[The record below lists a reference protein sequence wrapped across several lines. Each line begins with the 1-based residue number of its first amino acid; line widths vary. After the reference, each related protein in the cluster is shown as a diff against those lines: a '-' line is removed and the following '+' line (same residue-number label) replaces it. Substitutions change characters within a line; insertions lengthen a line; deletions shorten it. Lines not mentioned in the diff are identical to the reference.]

1 MSKKN
6 AVAVQAVVPEVVDD
20 IATWK
25 KDDFK
30 ASLVKW
36 ANPSPSLNSV
46 GKILFYHRLAM
57 ETGKVSISA
66 ALMTAIEIYKAKL
79 EHPGDFVAWCD
90 SNLHDGK
97 YSFGYDTAN
106 RYLKALSK
114 SVGRSTDLYQL
125 ANDTQEA
132 KIEAVAHYTKYTNYQ
147 SLYELYKGEGIVA
160 KSKLGGS
167 RVKEA
172 EANGKKVGR
181 PRKDDMREAVQ
192 DAITDPAR
200 CFEEVDGHLT
210 SLYEI
215 CVTKNGFGVMIR
227 DDLKKAIN
235 TLNLLLTKAKE
246 VNRVGEK

>member
-6 AVAVQAVVPEVVDD
+6 AVAVPEVIDD
-20 IATWK
+20 IATWQ

-30 ASLVKW
+30 ASLVSW
-36 ANPSPSLNSV
+36 NNPSPSLNSV

-57 ETGKVSISA
+57 EAGKVSIAA
-66 ALMTAIEIYKAKL
+66 ALMTALELYKVKM
-79 EHPGDFVAWCD
+79 EHPKDYIAWCD
-90 SNLHDGK
+90 SNLRDGK
-97 YSFGYDTAN
+97 YAFGYKTAD
-106 RYLKALSK
+106 RYLKALAK
-114 SVGRSTDLYQL
+114 SVGRSTDIYQL

>member
-6 AVAVQAVVPEVVDD
+6 AVAVPEVIDD
-20 IATWK
+20 IATWQ

-30 ASLVKW
+30 ASLVSWNK
-36 ANPSPSLNSV
+36 PSPSLNSV

-57 ETGKVSISA
+57 EAGKVSIAA
-66 ALMTAIEIYKAKL
+66 ALMTALELYKVKM
-79 EHPGDFVAWCD
+79 EHPKDYVAWCN
-90 SNLHDGK
+90 SNLRDGK
-97 YSFGYDTAN
+97 YAFGYKTAD
-106 RYLKALSK
+106 RYLKALAK
-114 SVGRSTDLYQL
+114 SVGRSTDIYQL

-181 PRKDDMREAVQ
+181 PRKDDLAAQAEAIAGEGCRLQINALVKDLFIAAVTNDEFGAFK
-192 DAITDPAR
+192 DAELKAHVETLEKIVAR
-200 CFEEVDGHLT
+200 GK
-210 SLYEI
+210 EI
-215 CVTKNGFGVMIR
+215 
-227 DDLKKAIN
+227 LKSR
-235 TLNLLLTKAKE
+235 KAK
-246 VNRVGEK
+246 

>member
-181 PRKDDMREAVQ
+181 PTKEKLQARLQQQEEELGADSIQKRVADLFAAAVTGGGLGNCDDNELVSAVDMLKQIVKCGEEIIKSRKR
-192 DAITDPAR
+192 
-200 CFEEVDGHLT
+200 
-210 SLYEI
+210 
-215 CVTKNGFGVMIR
+215 K
-227 DDLKKAIN
+227 
-235 TLNLLLTKAKE
+235 
-246 VNRVGEK
+246 